1 SGLWESGNPAVLRD
15 FQARWESRFLDFS
28 SARLFHSPSRRLFIC
43 SPGLTLCAV
52 SAQPMRSVRQ
62 ADRSI
67 QMLMQGYR
75 AVRQAGSPTH
85 RFDLQAEVLKAD
97 RVVPVHRALELQRE
111 DEIQIPAAPGY
122 KRAARLRRPHLKA
135 AIELGD
141 VVFSEKSI
149 GPFQSADPMQP
160 QFLRQPP
167 LPGAKVTSLR
177 PRACGE

>member
-1 SGLWESGNPAVLRD
+1 
-15 FQARWESRFLDFS
+15 
-28 SARLFHSPSRRLFIC
+28 
-43 SPGLTLCAV
+43 
-52 SAQPMRSVRQ
+52 MRSVGQ

-67 QMLMQGYR
+67 QMLMHSHR
-75 AVRQAGSPTH
+75 AASQAGSPTH

-97 RVVPVHRALELQRE
+97 RVVPVHCALELQRE
-111 DEIQIPAAPGY
+111 DEIQIPAAPGD